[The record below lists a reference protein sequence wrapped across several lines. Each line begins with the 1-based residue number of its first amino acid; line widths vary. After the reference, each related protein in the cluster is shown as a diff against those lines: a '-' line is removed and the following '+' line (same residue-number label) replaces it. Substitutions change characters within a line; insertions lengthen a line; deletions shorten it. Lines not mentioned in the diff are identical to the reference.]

1 MGAPDTGSPVGAGA
15 PRGERRRPPRRA
27 AALVAAGLLAVTGGC
42 LLAAGLTGEE
52 PELGA
57 AGTSAQG
64 AAAPEPALTVAPRT
78 EGATA
83 PEEEPQLTAV
93 EPQPTAAPAQAA
105 DADVRLRVPSVGI
118 DLPVH
123 PLEPDGGAINPPTMT
138 DAYWIDPYGRPGA
151 GASAPDN
158 TVYIAAHSWSRGEAA
173 FDPLL
178 DADFRGGAVGP
189 GDRVEVETPSG
200 TAEYAITDVRRYGKG
215 ELPDADEVW
224 AVHPGR
230 LVLITCFQRED
241 GGRSTE
247 NLVVTAELAGD
258 AAR

>member
-1 MGAPDTGSPVGAGA
+1 
-15 PRGERRRPPRRA
+15 PPRRA
-27 AALVAAGLLAVTGGC
+27 VALVVAALLAVTGGS
-42 LLAAGLTGEE
+42 LVAAGLAGQE
-52 PELGA
+52 PDLGA
-57 AGTSAQG
+57 APTASSQRTI
-64 AAAPEPALTVAPRT
+64 APEPALTVAPL
-78 EGATA
+78 EDDVAA
-83 PEEEPQLTAV
+83 PEA
-93 EPQPTAAPAQAA
+93 EPQPTAVPALDA

-178 DADFRGGAVGP
+178 DPDFQGGAVGP

-200 TAEYAITDVRRYGKG
+200 TAEYAVTDVRRYGKG